1 MINIETYKFNTNV
14 VEKLANTKY
23 GNKWPVVYII
33 NNEKEAYIG
42 ETINAYIR
50 ASQHLDNPKRQ
61 ILNLINII
69 SSEKFNKSVILDLE
83 AFLIKYM
90 AADKKFKLQNGNGGL
105 QNHNYY
111 QKELYESKFKDIWNK
126 LKEKGIVQNDLLVI
140 KNSDLFK
147 YSPYKSLTNDQYEV
161 VTDILKT
168 LADDVKNHKKSTF
181 IVNGGA
187 GTGKTIL
194 GVYLAKL
201 LMEVKEN
208 NINIEEEIVDEDIQ
222 EILKIHNSIEKLNIG
237 LVIPM
242 ENLRKTLKKVFK
254 DVSGLSPN
262 MVLSPNDVAKSK
274 TRFDLLIVDESHR
287 LRKRKNL
294 TQYGSFD
301 QNNKKFKLGN
311 EGTELDWVRLQSD
324 YQILLYDVEQSIKP
338 TDVDKEVF
346 EKIAKE
352 KNTHNYSLKTQLR
365 CLLGGDEYISYI
377 KEIFSNNPPK
387 EKMDFNEYELKI
399 FDNVDQMIKNIKNK
413 NEMYGLC
420 RNVAG
425 YAWKWNSKGKKLPM
439 HVTKKEV
446 QKMKENNV
454 YDIEI
459 DGYKYIWNSQPTD
472 WINSE
477 NSINEIGSIHTTQ
490 GFDLNYTGLIIG
502 NELKYDDIN
511 HKIIADRNN
520 YFDAKGKAGTS
531 DEELLEYILHIY
543 QTMCTRGMR
552 GTYLYVC
559 DEKLKEYLSKY
570 IDKYNGSGITYKI
583 DEKED
588 NNILMVAE
596 EDEEYKFDKNNEID

>member
-1 MINIETYKFNTNV
+1 MVNIETYKFNTDV
-14 VEKLANTKY
+14 VEKLANTKF

-42 ETINAYIR
+42 ETVNAYIR

-90 AADKKFKLQNGNGGL
+90 AADNKFKLQNGNGGL

-140 KNSDLFK
+140 ENSDLFK
-147 YSPYKSLTNDQYEV
+147 YSPYKSLTNDQYEI

-168 LADDVKNHKKSTF
+168 LANDVKNYQQSTF

-194 GVYLAKL
+194 GVYLVKL

-208 NINIEEEIVDEDIQ
+208 NINIEDEIVDDNIQ
-222 EILKIHNSIEKLNIG
+222 EILKIHSYIEKLNIG

-242 ENLRKTLKKVFK
+242 ENLRKTLKKVFRN
-254 DVSGLSPN
+254 VSGLNPN

-274 TRFDLLIVDESHR
+274 NRFDLLIVDEAHR

-301 QNNKKFKLGN
+301 QNNQKFDLGK
-311 EGTELDWVRLQSD
+311 EGTELNWIRLQSN
-324 YQILLYDVEQSIKP
+324 YQILLYDEEQSIKP
-338 TDVDKEVF
+338 TDVNKEEF
-346 EKIAKE
+346 IKIAKE
-352 KNTHNYSLKTQLR
+352 KDTHNYQLKTQLR
-365 CLLGGDEYISYI
+365 CLLGGDTYINYI

-387 EKMDFNEYELKI
+387 EKIIFDEYELKI
-399 FDNVDQMIKNIKNK
+399 FDNVDEMVRNIKNK
-413 NEMYGLC
+413 NEIYGLC

-439 HVTKKEV
+439 HVTKKSS
-446 QKMKENNV
+446 K
-454 YDIEI
+454 
-459 DGYKYIWNSQPTD
+459 
-472 WINSE
+472 
-477 NSINEIGSIHTTQ
+477 NER
-490 GFDLNYTGLIIG
+490 
-502 NELKYDDIN
+502 K
-511 HKIIADRNN
+511 
-520 YFDAKGKAGTS
+520 
-531 DEELLEYILHIY
+531 
-543 QTMCTRGMR
+543 
-552 GTYLYVC
+552 
-559 DEKLKEYLSKY
+559 
-570 IDKYNGSGITYKI
+570 
-583 DEKED
+583 
-588 NNILMVAE
+588 
-596 EDEEYKFDKNNEID
+596 

>member
-1 MINIETYKFNTNV
+1 MINIETYKFNTKV

-140 KNSDLFK
+140 ENSDLFK
-147 YSPYKSLTNDQYEV
+147 YSPYKSLTNDQYEI

-168 LADDVKNHKKSTF
+168 LAEDVKNHEKSTF

-208 NINIEEEIVDEDIQ
+208 NINIEDEIVDEDIQ

-254 DVSGLSPN
+254 DVSGLNPN

-274 TRFDLLIVDESHR
+274 KRFDLLIVDESHR

-301 QNNKKFKLGN
+301 QNNKKFKLSN
-311 EGTELDWVRLQSD
+311 EGTELDWIRLQSD
-324 YQILLYDVEQSIKP
+324 YQIFLYDVEQSIKP
-338 TDVDKEVF
+338 TDVDKKDF
-346 EKIAKE
+346 AKIAE
-352 KNTHNYSLKTQLR
+352 QKNTHNYNLKTQLR

-377 KEIFSNNPPK
+377 KEVFSNNPPK
-387 EKMDFNEYELKI
+387 KKKDFKEYELKI
-399 FDNVDQMIKNIKNK
+399 FDNVDEMIRNIKNK
-413 NEMYGLC
+413 NEIYGLC

-511 HKIIADRNN
+511 HKIIVDRNN
-520 YFDAKGKAGTS
+520 YSDVKGKAGTS

-570 IDKYNGSGITYKI
+570 IDKYTGSGITYKI

-588 NNILMVAE
+588 NNFLMVAE
-596 EDEEYKFDKNNEID
+596 EDEKYKCE

>member
-1 MINIETYKFNTNV
+1 MVNIETYKFNTNV

-33 NNEKEAYIG
+33 NNEKEAYVG
-42 ETINAYIR
+42 ETINAYMR

-140 KNSDLFK
+140 ENSDLFK
-147 YSPYKSLTNDQYEV
+147 YSPYKSLTNDQYEI

-194 GVYLAKL
+194 GVYLVKL

-208 NINIEEEIVDEDIQ
+208 NINIEDEIIDDNIQ
-222 EILKIHNSIEKLNIG
+222 DILKIHSSIEKLNIG

-254 DVSGLSPN
+254 NVSGLNPN
-262 MVLSPNDVAKSK
+262 MVLSPNDVAKSDK
-274 TRFDLLIVDESHR
+274 QFDLLIVDESHR

-311 EGTELDWVRLQSD
+311 EGTELDWIRLKSN
-324 YQILLYDVEQSIKP
+324 YQILLYDEEQAIKP
-338 TDVDKEVF
+338 TDIDKEVF
-346 EKIAKE
+346 QIIAKE
-352 KNTHNYSLKTQLR
+352 KNTHNYNLKTQLR
-365 CLLGGDEYISYI
+365 CLLGGDEYINYI

-387 EKMDFNEYELKI
+387 KKINFNEYELKI
-399 FDNVDQMIKNIKNK
+399 FDNVDDMVQNIKSK
-413 NEMYGLC
+413 NEIYGLC

-446 QKMKENNV
+446 QKIKENNL

-502 NELKYDDIN
+502 NEIKYDDIN
-511 HKIIADRNN
+511 HRIIVDRKD
-520 YFDAKGKAGTS
+520 YYDAKGKAGTT

-559 DEKLKEYLSKY
+559 DSKLKDYLSKY
-570 IDKYNGSGITYKI
+570 IDKYTYSGITYKI
-583 DEKED
+583 DEKEN

-596 EDEEYKFDKNNEID
+596 DNEEYKYD

>member
-1 MINIETYKFNTNV
+1 MVNIETYKFNTNV

-33 NNEKEAYIG
+33 NNEKEAYVG
-42 ETINAYIR
+42 ETINAYMR

-140 KNSDLFK
+140 ENSDLFK
-147 YSPYKSLTNDQYEV
+147 YSPYKSLTNDQYEI

-168 LADDVKNHKKSTF
+168 LADDVKKHKKSTF

-194 GVYLAKL
+194 GVYLVKL

-208 NINIEEEIVDEDIQ
+208 NINIEDEIIDDNIQ
-222 EILKIHNSIEKLNIG
+222 DILKIHSSIEKLNIG

-254 DVSGLSPN
+254 NVSGLNPN
-262 MVLSPNDVAKSK
+262 MVLSPNDVAKSDK
-274 TRFDLLIVDESHR
+274 QFDLLIVDESHR

-311 EGTELDWVRLQSD
+311 EGTELDWIRLKSN
-324 YQILLYDVEQSIKP
+324 YQILLYDEEQTIKP
-338 TDVDKEVF
+338 TDIDTEVF
-346 EKIAKE
+346 QIIAKE
-352 KNTHNYSLKTQLR
+352 KNTHNYNLKTQLR
-365 CLLGGDEYISYI
+365 CLLGGNEYINYI

-387 EKMDFNEYELKI
+387 KKINFNEYELKI
-399 FDNVDQMIKNIKNK
+399 FDNVDDMVQNIKSK
-413 NEMYGLC
+413 NEIYGLC

-446 QKMKENNV
+446 QKIKENNL

-490 GFDLNYTGLIIG
+490 GLDLNYTGLIIG
-502 NELKYDDIN
+502 NEIKYDDIN
-511 HKIIADRNN
+511 HRIIVDRKD
-520 YFDAKGKAGTS
+520 YYDAKGKAGTT

-559 DEKLKEYLSKY
+559 DSKLKDYLSKY
-570 IDKYNGSGITYKI
+570 IDKYTYSGITYKI
-583 DEKED
+583 DEKEN

-596 EDEEYKFDKNNEID
+596 DNEEYKYD

>member
-140 KNSDLFK
+140 ENSDLFK

-168 LADDVKNHKKSTF
+168 LADDVTNHKKSTF

-222 EILKIHNSIEKLNIG
+222 ETLKIHNSIEKLNIG
-237 LVIPM
+237 LVISM

-511 HKIIADRNN
+511 HKIIVDRNN

-596 EDEEYKFDKNNEID
+596 EDEEYKSDKNNEID

>member
-1 MINIETYKFNTNV
+1 MVNIETYKFNTNV
-14 VEKLANTKY
+14 VEKLANTKF

-42 ETINAYIR
+42 ETVNAYIR

-90 AADKKFKLQNGNGGL
+90 AADNKFKLQNGNGGL

-140 KNSDLFK
+140 ENSDLFK
-147 YSPYKSLTNDQYEV
+147 YSPYKSLTNDQYEI

-168 LADDVKNHKKSTF
+168 LANDVKNHQQSTF
-181 IVNGGA
+181 VVNGGA

-194 GVYLAKL
+194 GVYLVKL

-208 NINIEEEIVDEDIQ
+208 NINIEDEIVDDNIQ
-222 EILKIHNSIEKLNIG
+222 EILKIHSSIEKLNIG

-254 DVSGLSPN
+254 NVSGLNPN
-262 MVLSPNDVAKSK
+262 MVLSPNDVAKSQK
-274 TRFDLLIVDESHR
+274 KFDLLIVDEAHR

-301 QNNKKFKLGN
+301 KNNQKFDLGK
-311 EGTELDWVRLQSD
+311 EGTELDWIRLQSN
-324 YQILLYDVEQSIKP
+324 YQILLYDEEQSIKP
-338 TDVDKEVF
+338 TDVNKEEF
-346 EKIAKE
+346 IKISKE
-352 KNTHNYSLKTQLR
+352 KSTHNYQLKTQLR
-365 CLLGGDEYISYI
+365 CLLGGDTYINYI
-377 KEIFSNNPPK
+377 KEVFSNNPPK
-387 EKMDFNEYELKI
+387 EKILFDKYELKI
-399 FDNVDQMIKNIKNK
+399 FDNVDQMVKNIKNK
-413 NEMYGLC
+413 NEIYGLC

-439 HVTKKEV
+439 HITKKEL
-446 QKMKENNV
+446 QKMKENDV

-502 NELKYDDIN
+502 NELKYDDVN
-511 HKIIADRNN
+511 HKLIVDRKN
-520 YFDAKGKAGTS
+520 YFDTKGKADTS

-559 DEKLKEYLSKY
+559 NHKLKEYLSKY
-570 IDKYNGSGITYKI
+570 IDKYNDNGFTYLVAEEEEEYKS
-583 DEKED
+583 DS
-588 NNILMVAE
+588 MVAE
-596 EDEEYKFDKNNEID
+596 DSEEYRYE

>member
-140 KNSDLFK
+140 ENSDLFK

-168 LADDVKNHKKSTF
+168 LADDVTNHKKSTF

-222 EILKIHNSIEKLNIG
+222 ETLKIHNSIEKLNIG

-511 HKIIADRNN
+511 HKIIVDRNN

-596 EDEEYKFDKNNEID
+596 EDEEYKSDKNNEID

>member
-1 MINIETYKFNTNV
+1 MINIETYKFNANV

-33 NNEKEAYIG
+33 NNEKEAYVG
-42 ETINAYIR
+42 ETINAYMR

-140 KNSDLFK
+140 ENSDLFK
-147 YSPYKSLTNDQYEV
+147 YSPYKSLTNDQYEI

-168 LADDVKNHKKSTF
+168 LANDVKNSKKSTF

-194 GVYLAKL
+194 GVYLVKL

-208 NINIEEEIVDEDIQ
+208 NINIEDEIVDDNIQ
-222 EILKIHNSIEKLNIG
+222 DILKIHSSIEKLNIG

-254 DVSGLSPN
+254 NVSGLNPN
-262 MVLSPNDVAKSK
+262 MVLSPNDVAKSDK
-274 TRFDLLIVDESHR
+274 QFDLLIVDESHR

-311 EGTELDWVRLQSD
+311 EGTELDWIRLKSN
-324 YQILLYDVEQSIKP
+324 YQILLYDEEQSIKP
-338 TDVDKEVF
+338 TDIDKEVF
-346 EKIAKE
+346 QIIAKE
-352 KNTHNYSLKTQLR
+352 KNTHNYKLETQLR
-365 CLLGGDEYISYI
+365 CLLGGDEYINYI

-387 EKMDFNEYELKI
+387 KKINFNEYELKI
-399 FDNVDQMIKNIKNK
+399 FDNVDDMVQNIKNK
-413 NEMYGLC
+413 NEIYGLC

-446 QKMKENNV
+446 QKIKENNL

-472 WINSE
+472 WINSK

-502 NELKYDDIN
+502 NEIKYDDIN
-511 HKIIADRNN
+511 HKIIVDRKN
-520 YFDAKGKAGTS
+520 YYDAKGKAGTS
-531 DEELLEYILHIY
+531 DEELLKYILHIY

-552 GTYLYVC
+552 GTYIYVC
-559 DEKLKEYLSKY
+559 DSRLKEYLSKY
-570 IDKYNGSGITYKI
+570 IDKYNVSGITYKM

-588 NNILMVAE
+588 NEILMVAE
-596 EDEEYKFDKNNEID
+596 DSEEYEY

>member
-1 MINIETYKFNTNV
+1 MVNIETYKFNTNV

-33 NNEKEAYIG
+33 NNEKEAYVG
-42 ETINAYIR
+42 ETINAYMR

-140 KNSDLFK
+140 ENSDLFK
-147 YSPYKSLTNDQYEV
+147 YSPYKSLTNDQYEI

-194 GVYLAKL
+194 GVYLVKL

-208 NINIEEEIVDEDIQ
+208 NINIEDEIIDDNIQ
-222 EILKIHNSIEKLNIG
+222 DILKIHSSIEKLNIG

-254 DVSGLSPN
+254 NVSGLNPN
-262 MVLSPNDVAKSK
+262 MVLSPNDVAKSDK
-274 TRFDLLIVDESHR
+274 QFDLLIVDESHR

-311 EGTELDWVRLQSD
+311 EGTELDWIRLKSN
-324 YQILLYDVEQSIKP
+324 YQILLYDEEQTIKP
-338 TDVDKEVF
+338 TDIDKEVF
-346 EKIAKE
+346 QIIAKE
-352 KNTHNYSLKTQLR
+352 KNTHNYNLKTQLR
-365 CLLGGDEYISYI
+365 CLLGGDEYINYI

-387 EKMDFNEYELKI
+387 KKINFNEYELKI
-399 FDNVDQMIKNIKNK
+399 FDNVDDMIQNIKSK
-413 NEMYGLC
+413 NEIYGLC

-446 QKMKENNV
+446 QKIKENNL

-502 NELKYDDIN
+502 NEIKYDDIN
-511 HKIIADRNN
+511 HRIIVDRKD
-520 YFDAKGKAGTS
+520 YYDAKGKAGTT

-559 DEKLKEYLSKY
+559 DSKLKDYLSKY
-570 IDKYNGSGITYKI
+570 IDKYTYSGITYKI
-583 DEKED
+583 NEKEN

-596 EDEEYKFDKNNEID
+596 DNEEYKYD